1 MSDKGAEAIDIMK
14 QEEIAVYNTIA
25 TAEGAVAEAVMKSPR
40 NLHGSRC
47 LVLGYGKCA
56 RTLTALLKG
65 MYCQVQV
72 CARNPAQLAEAAI
85 LADKAFEFGELEAA
99 LPDYDFIFNTV
110 PDMILNRRM
119 IENMNSAVCIFDIA
133 SAPGGVEFEAAEE
146 LGISAWLLPGLPG
159 KYAPASS
166 AEAIVR
172 YLVGK

>member
-1 MSDKGAEAIDIMK
+1 M
-14 QEEIAVYNTIA
+14 AV
-25 TAEGAVAEAVMKSPR
+25 
-40 NLHGSRC
+40 
-47 LVLGYGKCA
+47 
-56 RTLTALLKG
+56 
-65 MYCQVQV
+65 
-72 CARNPAQLAEAAI
+72 
-85 LADKAFEFGELEAA
+85 KAFEFGELEAA

-110 PDMILNRRM
+110 PAMILNRRM

-172 YLVGK
+172 YLIGK